1 MNVYVYKCL
10 NLIELIMDDIINIV
24 FLFENCL
31 YFDIGNNKVLFR
43 KICIVWN

>member
-10 NLIELIMDDIINIV
+10 NSIELIMDDIINIV

-31 YFDIGNNKVLFR
+31 YFDIGNNKVLFGKVR
-43 KICIVWN
+43 IVRN